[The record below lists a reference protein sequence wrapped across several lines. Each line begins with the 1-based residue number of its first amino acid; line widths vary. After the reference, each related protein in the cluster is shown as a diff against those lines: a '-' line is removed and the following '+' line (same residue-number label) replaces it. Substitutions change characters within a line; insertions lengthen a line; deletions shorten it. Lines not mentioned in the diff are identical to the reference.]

1 MLRLSGRRLPVLLQ
15 TEAAECGLACLAMV
29 SSYHGYRTDVGELRR
44 RHSLSLK
51 GATLAH
57 LITIASSLGFTSRPL
72 RLELDELRQ
81 LKCPAILHWDLN
93 HFVVFKA
100 VRGNKA
106 VIHDPARG
114 RKTLTLDEV
123 SRHFTGVALELAPSH
138 GFQRKAAPPIP
149 AIWSLLGSWQG
160 MLGVFTQI
168 LIFSLALEA
177 FAILSPFFTQLIVDQ
192 VLVNEDQGLLTVLGI
207 GFGLLAIIN
216 VAVGAFRGWVVA
228 YLGSHVS
235 FHSAGALMRH
245 LVGLPLDFFSKRHV
259 GDVVSR
265 FNSLNTIQQTL
276 TSGLIETM
284 VDGVMV
290 VFTLG
295 VMLFYSIPLTLLV
308 LGLIAGYGLLRFAAY
323 RPLHTATE
331 EQIVQTAK
339 QQTNFLETVRGMQ
352 SIKVAGCELERHTQY
367 QNLLADTINTTFTVS
382 KLNIAF
388 TTANGLL
395 FGLGT
400 IAVIWWGA
408 SEVMAGALSI
418 GMLLAFISYA
428 SQSTGK
434 AGALI
439 EKGIAFRM
447 LRLHAER
454 VGDIVFTEPEVSAPL
469 PRLGDTPIQGRIE
482 IENLAYRY
490 GDLEPHVL
498 KDVRC
503 CIEPGESVAIIG
515 PSGCGKTTLVKLL
528 LGLMRPT
535 EGFIRIDGL
544 DIQSLGLQE
553 YRRHVGAVMQDDQL
567 FAGTLADNISF
578 FDPQAD
584 QAWIETCAKLA
595 AIHDDILAMPMAY
608 NTLIGD
614 MGTVLSGGQ
623 KQRVVLARAVYRRPR
638 ILFLDE
644 ATSHLDVN
652 RERLVNNAISQLN
665 ITRIIIAHRHET
677 ISSADRIIRLG
688 TKDLEVFT
696 SADKVSLRISP

>member
-1 MLRLSGRRLPVLLQ
+1 MLRLSGRHLPVLLQ

-44 RHSLSLK
+44 RYSLSLK

-57 LITIASSLGFTSRPL
+57 LITIASGLKFTSRPL
-72 RLELDELRQ
+72 RLELDELTH

-93 HFVVFKA
+93 HFVVLKA
-100 VRGNKA
+100 VRGNKV

-114 RKTLTLDEV
+114 RQMLTRDEI
-123 SRHFTGVALELAPSH
+123 SPHFTGVALELSRTH
-138 GFQRKAAPPIP
+138 GFQQKAAPPIP
-149 AIWSLLGSWQG
+149 AIWSLLGGWQG
-160 MLGVFTQI
+160 MLRVFAQI

-177 FAILSPFFTQLIVDQ
+177 FAIISPFFTQLVVDQ
-192 VLVNEDQGLLTVLGI
+192 VLVNEDQSLLTVLGI

-216 VAVGAFRGWVVA
+216 VLVTALRGWTVA

-235 FHSAGALMRH
+235 FHSSGSLMRH
-245 LVGLPLDFFSKRHV
+245 LVELPLDFFAKRHV

-265 FNSLNTIQQTL
+265 FNSLNTVQQTL
-276 TSGLIETM
+276 TSGLIEAL

-290 VFTLG
+290 TFTLG

-308 LGLIAGYGLLRFAAY
+308 LALIVGYGLLRFAAY
-323 RPLHTATE
+323 RPLHTVTE
-331 EQIVQTAK
+331 EQIVQSAK

-352 SIKVAGCELERHTQY
+352 SVKVAGCEIERHTQY
-367 QNLLADTINTTFTVS
+367 QNLLADTINSTFMVK
-382 KLNIAF
+382 KLGIVFNAS
-388 TTANGLL
+388 NGLL

-400 IAVIWWGA
+400 ITVIWLGA
-408 SEVMAGALSI
+408 SECMAGVLSI
-418 GMLLAFISYA
+418 GMLLAFIAYA
-428 SQSTGK
+428 SQSTTK
-434 AGALI
+434 AGALV
-439 EKGIAFRM
+439 EKAIAFRM

-454 VGDIVFTEPEVSAPL
+454 VGDIVFTDVEVSTPL
-469 PRLGDTPIQGRIE
+469 PRLGAVPIQGRIE

-498 KDVRC
+498 KDVKF

-535 EGFIRIDGL
+535 EGTIRIDGL
-544 DIQSLGLQE
+544 DIQNLGLHE

-584 QAWIETCAKLA
+584 QAWIENCAKMA
-595 AIHDDILAMPMAY
+595 AVHYEISAMPMAY

-623 KQRVVLARAVYRRPR
+623 KQRVVLARALYRKPR

-644 ATSHLDVN
+644 ATSHLDVTKEKLVSDAI
-652 RERLVNNAISQLN
+652 RELR
-665 ITRIIIAHRHET
+665 ITRVIVAHRPET
-677 ISSADRIIRLG
+677 IRSVDRVLG
-688 TKDLEVFT
+688 LSPGKPGIVELREV
-696 SADKVSLRISP
+696 SNS